1 MNERLGFLAVVG
13 SIILAIFGFCF
24 CLVGGTYSFIFSL
37 FTIPDLGGFIIDIL
51 LGSIFISSP
60 FILVPIGMA
69 MLNTE
74 DTERDEIE

>member
-1 MNERLGFLAVVG
+1 MNEGLGCLAIVG

-37 FTIPDLGGFIIDIL
+37 FTTPNLGGFIIDML
-51 LGSIFISSP
+51 LGGIFIGSP

-69 MLNTE
+69 MLHTE
-74 DTERDEIE
+74 DAERDEIE